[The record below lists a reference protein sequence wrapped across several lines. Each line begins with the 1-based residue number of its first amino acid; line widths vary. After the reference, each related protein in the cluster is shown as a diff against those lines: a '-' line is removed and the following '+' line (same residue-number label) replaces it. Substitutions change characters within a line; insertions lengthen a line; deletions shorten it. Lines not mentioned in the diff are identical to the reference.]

1 MTVGVENQDVQEP
14 PRSAL
19 ADALAE
25 SEQLKETIRAL
36 RAELEAREQEHQVA
50 LQDQTRSVVDE
61 RQQLE
66 ATITALRAQLEAAA
80 AEHSVA
86 AQEMKRAH
94 RDEMSQL
101 EATIRELRGRLEE
114 KDGN

>member
-1 MTVGVENQDVQEP
+1 
-14 PRSAL
+14 
-19 ADALAE
+19 
-25 SEQLKETIRAL
+25 
-36 RAELEAREQEHQVA
+36 VA